1 MAYKKSEK
9 EETKKETKKTE
20 EKIYKDLV
28 ITLAAWEVVEKK
40 KCDILRCSAYAGKDE
55 NGEYN
60 KDVPVSVIIT
70 KETDTEK
77 FDFEN
82 PEEGEKKKRVLVD
95 VSGQIGFSWYTN
107 KEGVNIPQFTIFADR
122 IVTRA

>member
-1 MAYKKSEK
+1 MAYKKTE
-9 EETKKETKKTE
+9 KKETKKTE

-28 ITLAAWEVVEKK
+28 ITLAAWEVVEKER
-40 KCDILRCSAYAGKDE
+40 CDILRCSAYAGKNM

-82 PEEGEKKKRVLVD
+82 PEEGEKKKRVMVD

-107 KEGVNIPQFTIFADR
+107 KEGINIPQFTIFADR

>member
-1 MAYKKSEK
+1 MAYKKSE
-9 EETKKETKKTE
+9 KKETKKTE

-28 ITLAAWEVVEKK
+28 ITLEKE
-40 KCDILRCSAYAGKDE
+40 KCDILRCSAYAGKNKD
-55 NGEYN
+55 GEYN
-60 KDVPVSVIIT
+60 KDVPVSVIIN

>member
-1 MAYKKSEK
+1 MAYKKSE
-9 EETKKETKKTE
+9 KKETKKTE

-28 ITLAAWEVVEKK
+28 ITLAAWEVVEKE
-40 KCDILRCSAYAGKDE
+40 KCDILRCSAYAGKNKD
-55 NGEYN
+55 GEYN

-82 PEEGEKKKRVLVD
+82 PEDGEKKKRVLVD

>member
-1 MAYKKSEK
+1 MAYKKSE
-9 EETKKETKKTE
+9 KKETKKTE

-28 ITLAAWEVVEKK
+28 ITLAAWEVVEKE
-40 KCDILRCSAYAGKDE
+40 KCDILRCGAYAGKDE
-55 NGEYN
+55 KGGYYP
-60 KDVPVSVIIT
+60 DVPVSVIIT

-95 VSGQIGFSWYTN
+95 VSGQIGFGWYHSE
-107 KEGVNIPQFTIFADR
+107 KYSCDMPKFTIFADR